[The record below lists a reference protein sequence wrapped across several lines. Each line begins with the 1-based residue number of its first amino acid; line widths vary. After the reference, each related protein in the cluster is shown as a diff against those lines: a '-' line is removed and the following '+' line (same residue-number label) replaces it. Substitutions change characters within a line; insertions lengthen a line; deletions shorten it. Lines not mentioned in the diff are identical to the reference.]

1 MRKLIYLFLALL
13 IVACSQNEAWTNKE
27 KNNYMAACI
36 TNYNKV
42 KPNNLQEARCYCIQT
57 LNLTIDLYPNAKDAD
72 SKMTMSELKLISN
85 KATKNLKEIN
95 DIGTCL

>member
-1 MRKLIYLFLALL
+1 MKIKTFILFSILITS
-13 IVACSQNEAWTNKE
+13 CNQNKDWTSQE
-27 KNNYMAACI
+27 KNNYMVACI
-36 TNYNKV
+36 TNYDKV
-42 KPNNLQEARCYCIQT
+42 KPNSLQEARCYCIEA